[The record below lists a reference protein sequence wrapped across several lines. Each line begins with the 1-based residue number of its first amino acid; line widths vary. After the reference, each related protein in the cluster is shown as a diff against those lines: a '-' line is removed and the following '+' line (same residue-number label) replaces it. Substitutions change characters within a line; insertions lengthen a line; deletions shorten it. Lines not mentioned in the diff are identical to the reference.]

1 MHLACACEG
10 ARISTCGTCVGGRP
24 PGSLTWNDGN
34 RKPCGLVAPSPA
46 MGRRATRGC
55 WGAAAEKGE
64 RRPCLRPPS
73 RPRLLTG
80 PAPPLAGLDGGA
92 SWRDPCFPPEPLF
105 TRCTRVRGQARAS
118 AEQEMSDRKRYRL
131 QVVPVGSS
139 GTASGATPP
148 ATCVWAASASAS
160 ALRGDSQAFLMLME
174 PGGQDFQPSS
184 GLALPLSCR
193 AGGDPRPDRRT
204 VGEDSWAWPQLLIRA
219 PARGLSTWCGQNRLV
234 FANPPPSPWP
244 PCCHPV
250 SEEAV
255 TACPPSR
262 SETETLPLSGK
273 RVTPLGHVL

>member
-1 MHLACACEG
+1 MATGNPAASSPLPPPWGEGPLVGAGGQPQRRERGGCARG
-10 ARISTCGTCVGGRP
+10 PPRGRA
-24 PGSLTWNDGN
+24 S
-34 RKPCGLVAPSPA
+34 SPA
-46 MGRRATRGC
+46 
-55 WGAAAEKGE
+55 
-64 RRPCLRPPS
+64 RPRPS
-73 RPRLLTG
+73 RGSTVGLPGGLL
-80 PAPPLAGLDGGA
+80 A
-92 SWRDPCFPPEPLF
+92 SRQN
-105 TRCTRVRGQARAS
+105 RCSPGVLGRARAS

-131 QVVPVGSS
+131 QAVPVGSS

-234 FANPPPSPWP
+234 FADPPPSPWP
-244 PCCHPV
+244 PCCRPV

>member
-1 MHLACACEG
+1 MGAGGQPQRRERGGCARG
-10 ARISTCGTCVGGRP
+10 PPRGRA
-24 PGSLTWNDGN
+24 S
-34 RKPCGLVAPSPA
+34 SPA
-46 MGRRATRGC
+46 
-55 WGAAAEKGE
+55 
-64 RRPCLRPPS
+64 RPRPS
-73 RPRLLTG
+73 RGSTVGLPGGLL
-80 PAPPLAGLDGGA
+80 A
-92 SWRDPCFPPEPLF
+92 SRQN
-105 TRCTRVRGQARAS
+105 RGSPGVLGRARAS

-131 QVVPVGSS
+131 QAVPVGSS

-219 PARGLSTWCGQNRLV
+219 PAHGLSTWCGQNRLV
-234 FANPPPSPWP
+234 FADPPPSPWP
-244 PCCHPV
+244 PCCRPV

>member
-1 MHLACACEG
+1 MHLHVWHLRWG
-10 ARISTCGTCVGGRP
+10 ASTQIADVERWQPETLRPRRPFPRHGEKGHSWVLGGGRREGREAGVPAAPLEAAP
-24 PGSLTWNDGN
+24 PH
-34 RKPCGLVAPSPA
+34 
-46 MGRRATRGC
+46 
-55 WGAAAEKGE
+55 
-64 RRPCLRPPS
+64 RP
-73 RPRLLTG
+73 G
-80 PAPPLAGLDGGA
+80 PAPRGAPTVGRPGGLLA
-92 SWRDPCFPPEPLF
+92 SRQN
-105 TRCTRVRGQARAS
+105 RCSPGVLGRARAS

-131 QVVPVGSS
+131 QAVPVGSS

-193 AGGDPRPDRRT
+193 AGGDPRPDRHT

-234 FANPPPSPWP
+234 FADLPPSPWP
-244 PCCHPV
+244 PCCRPV